1 MREAAREFSEQT
13 LAVPQQITTKVKL
26 IYGSGDWSLASFGTL
41 RQIFYAIFLTD
52 VVGLDP
58 RIASF
63 AALIGIIWDAINDP
77 LVGMLSD
84 RVSTRWG
91 RRRPFFLLFALPF
104 GLGFLFLWWAPPW
117 HSPWLVAATVTL
129 AFILSDTFQ
138 TLVSI
143 PYYALTPEIAP
154 DYDDRTSLTTYRM
167 FFNLLASLTTAI
179 TAPQIL
185 DVALQHGL
193 TQQQGY
199 LIVAALFGGLA
210 VIPFLLIFA
219 FIPEPP
225 HQEAS
230 QRARGIPLKDTIRSA
245 WENIPFR
252 FAVALY
258 ILNWVTFDLVAL
270 MLPFF
275 LVYWIAQGN
284 LIAQASIFGVKL
296 ALESAVL
303 GILLVVAVIALP
315 LWNAIAHRLGKRKA
329 YILGMS
335 FWAVV
340 QLMLYSLKPGEV
352 QTVLWMA
359 ALAGLSVSTAHVLPD
374 AIFPD
379 VIEWDELRTRQRR
392 EGIYYGIKNFL
403 RKLTGAGAIFGALQV
418 LGWFGYQSPPEG
430 VTQFTQSPRALSA
443 IRVLT
448 GPAGSVILLSAIL
461 VAWFYPLTR
470 ERHARIRR
478 LLARRQSRI
487 LQSPPYKMPETGSHR
502 AAGD

>member
-1 MREAAREFSEQT
+1 MREAARKLSKHSS
-13 LAVPQQITTKVKL
+13 LAHRQLTTWIKIV
-26 IYGSGDWSLASFGTL
+26 YGSGDWSLASFGTL

-63 AALIGIIWDAINDP
+63 AALFGIIWDAINDP

-91 RRRPFFLLFALPF
+91 RRRPFFLFFSIPF
-104 GLGFLFLWWAPPW
+104 GLGFIFLWWAPPW
-117 HSPWLVAATVTL
+117 RSQLLVAATVTF
-129 AFILSDTFQ
+129 AFMLSDTFQ
-138 TLVSI
+138 TMVSI

-154 DYDDRTSLTTYRM
+154 DYDDRTSLTAYRM
-167 FFNLLASLTTAI
+167 FFNLMASLSTAVA
-179 TAPQIL
+179 APQIL
-185 DVALQHGL
+185 DIALRHGL

-210 VIPFLLIFA
+210 VVPFLLMFA
-219 FIPEPP
+219 IIPEPP
-225 HQEAS
+225 HAEAS
-230 QRARGIPLKDTIRSA
+230 KLARETPLRDTVRSA
-245 WENIPFR
+245 WENVPFR
-252 FAVALY
+252 FAVGLY

-275 LVYWIAQGN
+275 LVYWIARGN
-284 LIAQASIFGVKL
+284 LVAQVSLFGVKL

-303 GILLVVAVIALP
+303 GILLTVAVSALP
-315 LWNAIAHRLGKRKA
+315 MWNAIAHWLGKRKA
-329 YILGMS
+329 YIIGMT

-340 QLMLYSLKPGEV
+340 QLLLYSLKPGEIH
-352 QTVLWMA
+352 TVLWMA
-359 ALAGLSVSTAHVLPD
+359 ALAGLSVSTAHVLPE

-418 LGWFGYQSPPEG
+418 LGWFGYKSPPKG
-430 VTQFTQSPRALSA
+430 AIQFSQPERALQA
-443 IRVLT
+443 IRFLT
-448 GPAGSVILLSAIL
+448 GPTGSVILLSSIL

-470 ERHARIRR
+470 DRHRRIRK
-478 LLARRQSRI
+478 LLARRKERG
-487 LQSPPYKMPETGSHR
+487 Y
-502 AAGD
+502 